1 MKNLFFS
8 GKKFIIP
15 LLLLCWISFPD
26 TCAAQRGHF
35 IVDSLTTVID
45 AANSPFNMVLPGDT
59 IFLTGGRK
67 DYLLIRNFQGVPG
80 NPITF
85 MNSAGVVIIDTDH
98 YFGISVE
105 NCRYF
110 RITGTGSEA
119 TFYGFQINRVSRGA
133 GIGVGKLSSDFELD
147 HLSVKNVLFGAII
160 AKTDPSCLFN
170 STREK
175 FTQYN
180 TAVHDCYISNSGNEG
195 MYIGST
201 KYFGQVVNCDGKDT
215 LLLPS
220 LLDGVRVYNN
230 IVESAGWDGIQVSSA
245 SNNCQVYDNLILHD
259 SQDEHYGQ
267 MAGIMLGGGSKCDCY
282 NNYISDGKGIGI
294 ESHGLGGYR
303 IFNNIIVNAGK
314 SYKPYDSLDM
324 KFGIFITDTSVIPDS
339 SFYLLF
345 NDIINPK
352 SDGIRF
358 SSTLSRH
365 NLVASNVIINP
376 GNFDFYEHGNTGFI
390 GKDAYVMLPDHSSEV
405 NLKNNYFSRTSDS
418 AGFSATNYTLQP
430 GSPLIDAGYFENKG
444 VTYDFYH
451 HARPYGK
458 SYDIGAHEFNPA
470 FLDISENKPPSATK
484 ISLYPNPVRDSFS
497 IRFQVTAP
505 SKVIFDMY
513 NLQGTNIDSS
523 NWRIPG
529 TGSFTKTVNV
539 ANLPDGIY
547 LFMLRIGTQSHSGR
561 FVKVSRK

>member
-1 MKNLFFS
+1 MKNLIFS
-8 GKKFIIP
+8 GKKFILP
-15 LLLLCWISFPD
+15 FLLLSWISFPD
-26 TCAAQRGHF
+26 TCFAQRGHF

-45 AANSPFNMVLPGDT
+45 AANAPFNTVLPGDT

-67 DYLLIRNFQGVPG
+67 DYLLIRNFQGDPG

-85 MNSAGVVIIDTDH
+85 MNSTGAVIIDTDH

-119 TFYGFQINRVSRGA
+119 TFYGIQINRVSRGA

-147 HLSVKNVLFGAII
+147 HLSVKNVLYGAIV
-160 AKTDPSCLFN
+160 AKTDPSCLYN

-180 TAVHDCYISNSGNEG
+180 TVVHDCYISNSGNEG

-201 KYFGQVVNCDGKDT
+201 KYFGQVVNCNGKDT

-230 IVESAGWDGIQVSSA
+230 IVESPGWDGIQVSSA

-267 MAGIMLGGGSKCDCY
+267 MAGMMLGGGSKCDCY

-314 SYKPYDSLDM
+314 SYKPYDSLEL
-324 KFGIFITDTSVIPDS
+324 KFGIFVTDVSVIPDS
-339 SFYLLF
+339 SFYILF

-358 SSTLSRH
+358 SSVLSRN
-365 NLVASNVIINP
+365 NLLASNVIINP
-376 GNFDFYEHGNTGFI
+376 GNFDYYEHGNTSFK
-390 GKDAYVMLPDHSSEV
+390 GKDSYVMLTNASSEV
-405 NLKNNYFSRTSDS
+405 YLKNNYFARTSDS
-418 AGFSATNYTLQP
+418 TGFSATNFTLQP
-430 GSPLIDAGYFENKG
+430 GSPLIDAGYVENKG
-444 VTYDFYH
+444 VTFDFYH
-451 HARPYGK
+451 HIRPYG
-458 SYDIGAHEFNPA
+458 SGFDIGAHEFNPA
-470 FLDISENKPPSATK
+470 FLDISDKQPPSANK
-484 ISLYPNPVRDSFS
+484 IVLYPNPVSDSFS

-505 SKVIFDMY
+505 SKIIFDMY
-513 NLQGTNIDSS
+513 NLQGTIIDTI
-523 NWRIPG
+523 NWRIAG
-529 TGSFTKTVNV
+529 TGSYTKNINV
-539 ANLPDGIY
+539 ADLPDGIY